1 MSESTVYLFGSVF
14 NSSLFSLF
22 INIYGRVNQ
31 AQGVLTFYGPECR
44 NILIPNPAAFT
55 DEQRERLLNAFEQ
68 MAQREVKSIFE
79 EDAPLARARCSC
91 HAPKQFY
98 TLSGILYP
106 AMRRVDGRAANELRP
121 IVFEPG
127 FHPYAE
133 GSCLISMGN
142 TRVIITATVEDKTP
156 PFLKGTGSG
165 WVTAEYSMLPRA
177 GKQRSQREVTRG
189 TASGRTMEIQRL
201 IGRAIRAVVELSLLG
216 ERTITLD
223 CDVIQAD
230 GGTRT
235 ACITGGFVAFVQ
247 ACRWMMDQ
255 GYINRLPFQER
266 VAAISVGVVRN
277 DDLLDLCYEEDVQAA
292 VDMNI
297 VMTDRGRFVE
307 VQGTAESAPFSRDRL
322 NRLLDLA
329 QGGLQQIFQL
339 QAQAIEAVLSK

>member
-1 MSESTVYLFGSVF
+1 
-14 NSSLFSLF
+14 
-22 INIYGRVNQ
+22 
-31 AQGVLTFYGPECR
+31 
-44 NILIPNPAAFT
+44 
-55 DEQRERLLNAFEQ
+55 
-68 MAQREVKSIFE
+68 
-79 EDAPLARARCSC
+79 
-91 HAPKQFY
+91 
-98 TLSGILYP
+98 
-106 AMRRVDGRAANELRP
+106 MRRVDGRAANELRP

-177 GKQRSQREVTRG
+177 GKQRSQREIARG
-189 TASGRTMEIQRL
+189 TPSGRTMEIQRL
-201 IGRAIRAVVELSLLG
+201 IGRAIRAVVDLSLLG

-223 CDVIQAD
+223 CDVLQAD

-235 ACITGGFVAFVQ
+235 ACITGGFVAFAQ
-247 ACRWMMDQ
+247 ACKWMIDQ

-277 DDLLDLCYEEDVQAA
+277 EELLDLCYEEDVQAS

-307 VQGTAESAPFSRDRL
+307 VQGTAEGAPFSRDRL
-322 NRLLDLA
+322 NRLIDLA
-329 QGGLQQIFQL
+329 HGGLQQIFEA
-339 QAQAIEAVLSK
+339 QAQAIEAVLNK